1 MIQNS
6 FNDLKNNTDNK
17 FEQILKEIQNLNNN
31 KDKKKLI

>member
-31 KDKKKLI
+31 KDKKN